1 MIDDI
6 NKICELER
14 LLESRFE
21 KACDKD
27 DWIATAMIPFGT
39 QKGKLVLE
47 KFSKVPIS
55 FTVRRDFL
63 MSVRDFIVKELNIHY
78 IENEKVFDEEEEV
91 IPNTINPYHYTIT
104 ATVQIEEWL
113 KKPAA

>member
-6 NKICELER
+6 NKMCDLER

-21 KACDKD
+21 KACEKD

-55 FTVRRDFL
+55 VTVRRDVL
-63 MSVRDFIVKELNIHY
+63 MRVRDFVVKELNIHY
-78 IENEKVFDEEEEV
+78 LENEKVFAEEEEV
-91 IPNTINPYHYTIT
+91 IPNTINPHHYTIT
-104 ATVQIEEWL
+104 ATVQIQEWL

>member
-6 NKICELER
+6 NKMCDLER

-21 KACDKD
+21 KACEKD

-39 QKGKLVLE
+39 QKGKLVVE

-55 FTVRRDFL
+55 ATDRHYVL
-63 MSVRDFIVKELNIHY
+63 KSVCDFIIEELNIHHM
-78 IENEKVFDEEEEV
+78 ENEKVFTEEEEV
-91 IPNTINPYHYTIT
+91 IPNTINPHHYTIT
-104 ATVQIEEWL
+104 ARVDINEWI
-113 KKPAA
+113 KRFAA

>member
-6 NKICELER
+6 NKMCDLER

-21 KACDKD
+21 KACEKD

-55 FTVRRDFL
+55 ATVRRDVL
-63 MSVRDFIVKELNIHY
+63 MSVCDFLVNELNIHY
-78 IENEKVFDEEEEV
+78 MENEKVFAEEEEM
-91 IPNTINPYHYTIT
+91 IPNTISPYHYTIT
-104 ATVQIEEWL
+104 ATIEIEEWL
-113 KKPAA
+113 KKLAA